1 MALNQKDMK
10 IISILRS
17 DARLP
22 LATMARRTGIP
33 TSTLFDKLRHNTII
47 KGYTSLLDFAKLGFK
62 QQVTILLS
70 SRNKERLELFLLG
83 HPCVNSLF
91 KLGNSFDFIAEGI
104 FKDTSELNDFLSQL
118 NSFEIEEILTINIAA
133 DLKREGFLGGF

>member
-10 IISILRS
+10 IITTLRS

-70 SRNKERLELFLLG
+70 SRNKGRLELFLLG
-83 HPCVNSLF
+83 HPCVNTLF

-104 FKDTSELNDFLSQL
+104 FRDTSELNGFLSQL
-118 NSFEIEEILTINIAA
+118 NSFEIEDILTISIAA